1 MKYFIAIIF
10 TAVCFIISCKDDK
23 KEVNP
28 NTNIHFIIANESV
41 IDDSIDI
48 KIQFGDSLLIDEI
61 FTFDGSS
68 TDYQF
73 RVATIPKGEYLINVW
88 SDISQKQ
95 REETN
100 DFNEDDYWFLI
111 FYWNPRGT
119 ASPDNEFQFTIHN
132 DVIMVG

>member
-48 KIQFGDSLLIDEI
+48 KIQFGDRLLIDEI

-73 RVATIPKGEYLINVW
+73 REVTVPKGEYLINVW

-95 REETN
+95 REEIY
-100 DFNEDDYWFLI
+100 DFHEDDYWFLI

-132 DVIMVG
+132 DIIMVG